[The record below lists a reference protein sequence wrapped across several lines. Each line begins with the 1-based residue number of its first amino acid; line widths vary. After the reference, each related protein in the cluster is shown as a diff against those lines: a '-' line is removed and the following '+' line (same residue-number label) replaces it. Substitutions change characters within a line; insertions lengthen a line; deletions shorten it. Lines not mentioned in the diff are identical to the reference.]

1 MTKFFR
7 FDLRTTDAD
16 AARAF
21 YAKILGH
28 DRAVIWPLH
37 EQALARGARPHWLG
51 YLGVADVERATAEL
65 VERGA
70 MRLGPTLPT
79 GDGGQAVVLRDPGGA
94 VVAVA
99 RPPANVEAG
108 VKVVWH

>member
-65 VERGA
+65 VERVA
-70 MRLGPTLPT
+70 MRLGPTPPT
-79 GDGGQAVVLRDPGGA
+79 GDGGPAVVPRDPRGA
-94 VVAVA
+94 AA
-99 RPPANVEAG
+99 ALAGPPATLWAGVEAH
-108 VKVVWH
+108 W